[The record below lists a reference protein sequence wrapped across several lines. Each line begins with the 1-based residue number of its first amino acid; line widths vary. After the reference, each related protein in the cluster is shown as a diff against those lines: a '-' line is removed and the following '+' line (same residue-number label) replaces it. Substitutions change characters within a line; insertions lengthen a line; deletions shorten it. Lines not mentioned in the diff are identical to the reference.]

1 MGLRVVQTAPKS
13 QLDSGMA
20 QAVAPD
26 AARKPGIER
35 LRRLVADDMA
45 ATNQE
50 ILRRM
55 DSEVRLIPE
64 LASHLIAAGGKRIRP
79 MLTLGCARLCGYQG
93 DSAVLL
99 AACVEF
105 IHTATLLHD
114 DVVDESDRRRGN
126 PTANVLWGNQASVLV
141 GDFLFTR
148 SFQLMVQTGSLEVL
162 SILCGAA
169 AEIAEGEV
177 LQLVIANNTESSEED
192 YLKVIKAKTAALFA
206 AACRV
211 SGVIAGRSEAETQAL
226 DDYGHNL
233 GIAFQLIDDAM
244 DYAAD
249 GATIGKNTGDD
260 FREGKVTLP
269 VLLAIARGSEP
280 ERLFWRRVI
289 ENPDEQAEADWAQA
303 LRYIERH
310 GTIAETMARARA
322 YGQKA
327 KQALTIFPAGAA
339 RDALSEAVDFAIER
353 AL

>member
-1 MGLRVVQTAPKS
+1 
-13 QLDSGMA
+13 MA
-20 QAVAPD
+20 QAAGPD
-26 AARKPGIER
+26 AGRRPGIER
-35 LRRLVADDMA
+35 LRQLVADRMA
-45 ATNQE
+45 ATNRE
-50 ILRRM
+50 ILHRM
-55 DSEVRLIPE
+55 DSDVALIPQ

-79 MLTLGCARLCGYQG
+79 MLTLGCASLCDYRG
-93 DSAVLL
+93 DSDVLL

-148 SFQLMVQTGSLEVL
+148 SFQLMIKTGSLEVL
-162 SILCGAA
+162 GILCGAA

-177 LQLVIANNTESSEED
+177 LQLVIANNTESSEDD

-206 AACRV
+206 AACKV
-211 SGVIAGRSEAETQAL
+211 SAVIAGRSAAEAQAL

-233 GIAFQLIDDAM
+233 GIAFQLIDDAL

-269 VLLAIARGSEP
+269 VLLAIARGSET
-280 ERLFWRRVI
+280 ERQFWRRVI
-289 ENPDEQAEADWAQA
+289 ENPADQTEADWPQA
-303 LRYIERH
+303 LRHIERH
-310 GTIAETMARARA
+310 NTIAETLARARA

-327 KQALTIFPAGAA
+327 KQALTIFPAGEA
-339 RDALSEAVDFAIER
+339 REALAEAVDFAIER